1 MDRLVTFGL
10 VLAVVALGW
19 TADHYYGKAVDLRD
33 KYRTAYSTTQLQA
46 ATIDDMQAR
55 QQSLAAL
62 DAKHTKELADAQN
75 QIDALERDVADGL
88 KQLQLHARCPSV
100 SADKSTGTSGP
111 DDGASP
117 GLTDTAERDYY
128 TLRKRI
134 EKARKQIDGLQNYI
148 RQQCLAPQ
156 TASH

>member
-1 MDRLVTFGL
+1 MNRLVTFGL

-88 KQLQLHARCPSV
+88 KQLQLQARCPSV

>member
-1 MDRLVTFGL
+1 MNRLVTFGL

-62 DAKHTKELADAQN
+62 DARHTKELADAQN

-100 SADKSTGTSGP
+100 SA
-111 DDGASP
+111 
-117 GLTDTAERDYY
+117 
-128 TLRKRI
+128 
-134 EKARKQIDGLQNYI
+134 
-148 RQQCLAPQ
+148 
-156 TASH
+156 